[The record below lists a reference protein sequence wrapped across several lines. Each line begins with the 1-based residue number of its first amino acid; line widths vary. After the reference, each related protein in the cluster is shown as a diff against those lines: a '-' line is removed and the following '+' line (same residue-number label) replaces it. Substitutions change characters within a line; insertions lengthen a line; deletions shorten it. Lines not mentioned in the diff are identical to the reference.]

1 MRFHWNANTIL
12 SWASDSCDVSGVP
25 VSIHPSGSL
34 CMKCHDKIISQ
45 SLNHTFTPRW
55 PVCTQPHP
63 SPPQHRLGTRTTDR
77 HSQGP
82 RRSASRE
89 HYTTQAAH
97 YLSSSAASYLLDAPS
112 PARQRIWVPWGRFP
126 SYVPCAAVQQAIDL
140 MICFKTKLLLENGNK
155 LILQLECNIRWTPQR
170 FSKFTRTKNTRKIC
184 KGQNFQATVRLL
196 KQTLKFGCT
205 YGSHVYL
212 QNHY

>member
-1 MRFHWNANTIL
+1 MT
-12 SWASDSCDVSGVP
+12 
-25 VSIHPSGSL
+25 
-34 CMKCHDKIISQ
+34 
-45 SLNHTFTPRW
+45 
-55 PVCTQPHP
+55 CTQPHP
-63 SPPQHRLGTRTTDR
+63 SPQQHRPGTRTTDR

-82 RRSASRE
+82 WRSASRE
-89 HYTTQAAH
+89 HYTTQAAR

-155 LILQLECNIRWTPQR
+155 LILQLDRNIRWTPQR
-170 FSKFTRTKNTRKIC
+170 FSKFTRTKNTRKIF

-205 YGSHVYL
+205 YGSWVYL
-212 QNHY
+212 QSHYLKREKRLTVSFKEAA